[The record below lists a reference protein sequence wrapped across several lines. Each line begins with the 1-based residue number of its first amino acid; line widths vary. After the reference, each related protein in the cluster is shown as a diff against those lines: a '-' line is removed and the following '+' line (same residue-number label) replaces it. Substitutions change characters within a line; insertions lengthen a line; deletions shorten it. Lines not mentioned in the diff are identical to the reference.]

1 MSSTNDDDFMSCAE
15 NHSDIDSIDS
25 NENALVS
32 PRAAVHPSPFHMETI
47 EDTTFTNPTD
57 DKMAKNKKNRNHS
70 NKKSPQ
76 RHVMFPHLVTGSDG
90 PEELPV
96 KDPVE
101 KSSKK
106 HHESIFPHFENDL
119 PDTSPRKEEPP
130 AAPRKEEPPAAP
142 EKDDGMKVD
151 AAEIVYGKA
160 KDILLWGKSVP
171 VVSFFVGTS
180 EAVAGKA
187 LGVVGTD
194 LSELDAKLESEL
206 TKFDT
211 GILNPAIETIAKV
224 MIGVAGKTEE
234 TLKPVIEALLGPF
247 LKLIK
252 SEAYESKPDEH
263 TANPEVTVTE

>member
-1 MSSTNDDDFMSCAE
+1 MSFRIRT
-15 NHSDIDSIDS
+15 DS
-25 NENALVS
+25 
-32 PRAAVHPSPFHMETI
+32 AAWKTFFSSRYSLI
-47 EDTTFTNPTD
+47 AEDTTFTNPTD